1 MKYLPSLNKLQ
12 GFTLIELLVVI
23 AIIGIL
29 SSVVLSALNTA
40 RDKGNVAA
48 VKSQMIEFRK
58 LMELEYS
65 ETGSYANLQGLTSS
79 WVGSDAGATTCELK
93 GFTGTYASKAIQIC
107 NNLRGMITNNAYEFH
122 VGVDVSGG
130 RSFATHYSLMAYL
143 PGTVLFCIG
152 SSGAQSA
159 VAGGA
164 YTGAG
169 CRENP

>member
-1 MKYLPSLNKLQ
+1 MLHSLHSNRSQ

-29 SSVVLSALNTA
+29 SSVVLSALNNA

-58 LMELEYS
+58 LLELEYS
-65 ETGSYANLQGLTSS
+65 ETGSYANLQGGTA
-79 WVGSDAGATTCELK
+79 WVGSDVSATTCEAK
-93 GFTGTYASKAIQIC
+93 GFAGSYAAKALQIC
-107 NNLRGMITNNAYEFH
+107 NNLRSLITNNAFEFH
-122 VGVDVSGG
+122 VGIDPTGG
-130 RSFATHYSLMAYL
+130 RSISTHYSLMAYL

-152 SSGAQSA
+152 SSGAQSS
-159 VAGGA
+159 VANGA
-164 YTGAG
+164 YTGPG